1 MKRNTPCLQYLLYS
15 LALLFLMPQTV
26 PGQTAQAPDTLQELA
41 EVAVQGYLSRQPLLQ
56 TPASVG
62 ILTTAQLRSHT
73 QGTLLPAL
81 NLVPGVR
88 MEERSPG
95 SYRLSLR
102 GSLLRSPF
110 GVRNVKVYI
119 NEFPLTDAGGNT
131 YLNLLDP
138 TAIERVEVLRGPDGS
153 LFGANSGGVVL
164 LDLNGRQADS
174 SRAALGLSGGSF
186 GLLHQH
192 AGLQLA
198 GKKSQ
203 FSFNQAYQQADGYRQ
218 HTAMQRQF
226 WQLSERLRYG
236 KNNSVQL
243 LAFYSD
249 LQYQTPGG
257 LTLAQYEADPRQA
270 RPAAG
275 PNPGAVAQQAGIY
288 NKTLFAGLSN
298 ELWISASLRYV
309 TAIFGSNTN
318 FENPFISTYE
328 TRLEQNLGIR
338 TFLEWYGQN
347 NARIQWKWHLGLEG
361 QKGWQDIETFQ
372 NNGGTQGAQ
381 IAQDVLKI
389 NQLFYFSRLTTTL
402 GKRLVAETALSL
414 NTYRYTYAGW
424 AAEGNRQLAA
434 QWMPRLALSYLAA
447 PGFSL
452 RATLS
457 RGYSP
462 PGLAEVR
469 ASDNRIN
476 NTLEAETGWNREAG
490 LRIGLWQNR
499 LQLDASVFR
508 YHLRQAI
515 VRRLDDNGA
524 EYFVNAGGTRQT
536 GVEANLNMWIKAPD
550 NKGFWRGWQLNGGF
564 TYSHFVFS
572 NYQLAGNDFSGNRL
586 TGVPRRV
593 LALST
598 TLLFPQHLRLFVAC
612 NATSRLPLNDANT
625 VFADKYELLQAKL
638 SWSGLRLKKTTFSVF
653 IGADNLLN
661 QQYSLGNDLNA
672 FVGRFYNV
680 AAPLNFSVGVGIARS

>member
-1 MKRNTPCLQYLLYS
+1 MR
-15 LALLFLMPQTV
+15 
-26 PGQTAQAPDTLQELA
+26 GQSTQGLDTLQALA

-56 TPASVG
+56 TPASVS
-62 ILTTAQLRSHT
+62 ILNTAQLRSHT

-81 NLVPGVR
+81 NLLPGVR

-110 GVRNVKVYI
+110 GVRNVKVYVD
-119 NEFPLTDAGGNT
+119 EFPLTDAGGNT

-164 LDLNGRQADS
+164 LDLNGRQQDS
-174 SRAALGLSGGSF
+174 SQVAGGLSGGSF

-198 GKKSQ
+198 GKKSR
-203 FSFNQAYQQADGYRQ
+203 FTFKQAYQQADGYRR
-218 HTAMQRQF
+218 HTAMQRQY
-226 WQLSERLRYG
+226 WQVSERLHYG
-236 KNNSVQL
+236 KNNSLQL
-243 LAFYSD
+243 LAFYAD

-257 LTLAQYEADPRQA
+257 LTLAQYETDPRQA

-275 PNPGAVAQQAGIY
+275 PNPGAEAQQAGIY

-298 ELWISASLRYV
+298 ELWINAKLRHV
-309 TAIFGSNTN
+309 AAISTGNTN
-318 FENPFISTYE
+318 FKNPFISTYE

-338 TFLEWYGQN
+338 TFLEWYGRDD
-347 NARIQWKWHLGLEG
+347 ARIRWKWNLGLEG

-372 NNGGTQGAQ
+372 NKGGAPGAQ
-381 IAQDVLKI
+381 LAQDDLEI
-389 NQLFYFSRLTTTL
+389 NQLFYFSRLTTSF

-414 NTYRYTYAGW
+414 NTYQYVYAGW

-476 NTLEAETGWNREAG
+476 NSLEAESGWNREAG
-490 LRIGLWQNR
+490 LRLSLWQNR

-508 YHLRQAI
+508 YNLRQAI

-524 EYFVNAGGTRQT
+524 EYFINAGGTRQT
-536 GVEANLNMWIKAPD
+536 GLESNLNMWIKAPG
-550 NKGFWRGWQLNGGF
+550 NSGFLRAWQLNASF

-572 NYQLAGNDFSGNRL
+572 DYQLSGNDYSGNRL
-586 TGVPRRV
+586 TGVPRSV
-593 LALST
+593 LALGT

-625 VFADKYELLQAKL
+625 VFAAPYELLQAKL
-638 SWSGLRLKKTTFSVF
+638 SWSGLQLKKTVVAVF
-653 IGADNLLN
+653 LGADNLLN
-661 QQYSLGNDLNA
+661 QQYSLGNDLNT
-672 FVGRFYNV
+672 FGGRYYNA
-680 AAPLNFSVGVGIARS
+680 AAPLNFSIGISLRSGANRIQLKQ

>member
-1 MKRNTPCLQYLLYS
+1 MWGQSAR
-15 LALLFLMPQTV
+15 AL
-26 PGQTAQAPDTLQELA
+26 DTLQQLT

-73 QGTLLPAL
+73 EQSLLPAL

-88 MEERSPG
+88 MEARSPG

-110 GVRNVKVYI
+110 GVRNVKVYAD
-119 NEFPLTDAGGNT
+119 EFPLTDAGGNT
-131 YLNLLDP
+131 YFNLLDP

-174 SRAALGLSGGSF
+174 SRAAFGLSGGSF
-186 GLLHQH
+186 GLLHQN
-192 AGLQLA
+192 AGLQLV
-198 GKKSQ
+198 GKKST
-203 FSFNQAYQQADGYRQ
+203 FAFNQAYQQADGYRQ
-218 HTAMQRQF
+218 HTAMQRQY
-226 WQLSERLRYG
+226 WQISERLRYG
-236 KNNSVQL
+236 KRNSVKL
-243 LAFYSD
+243 LAFYAD

-257 LTLAQYEADPRQA
+257 LTLAQYDADPRQA

-298 ELWISASLRYV
+298 ELWISATLRYV
-309 TAIFGSNTN
+309 AAIFAGNTN
-318 FENPFISTYE
+318 FKNPFISTYE

-338 TFLEWYGQN
+338 TFLEWYGRDD
-347 NARIQWKWHLGLEG
+347 ARIRWKWNLGLEG

-372 NNGGTQGAQ
+372 NNGGTAGTQL
-381 IAQDVLKI
+381 AQDDLKI
-389 NQLFYFSRLTTTL
+389 NQLFYFSRLTTTF

-414 NTYRYTYAGW
+414 NTYQYFYAGW

-434 QWMPRLALSYLAA
+434 QWMPRLAVSYLAA

-476 NTLEAETGWNREAG
+476 NTLEAESGWNREAG
-490 LRIGLWQNR
+490 LRLGLWQNR
-499 LQLDASVFR
+499 LQLDASVFH
-508 YHLRQAI
+508 YNLRQAI
-515 VRRLDDNGA
+515 VRRLDDKGA

-536 GVEANLNMWIKAPD
+536 GLEASLNMWIKPPV
-550 NKGFWRGWQLNGGF
+550 NSGFLCGWQLNGSF

-572 NYQLAGNDFSGNRL
+572 DYQLAGNDFSGNRL
-586 TGVPRRV
+586 TGVPRSV

-598 TLLFPQHLRLFVAC
+598 TLLLPQHLRLFVAC

-625 VFADKYELLQAKL
+625 VFADPYELLQAKL
-638 SWSGLRLKKTTFSVF
+638 SWSGLRLKKAGFSFF

-672 FVGRFYNV
+672 FGGRYYNA
-680 AAPLNFSVGVGIARS
+680 AAPLNFSIGVGVLRG